1 MRKGRW
7 WKERRPEIV
16 EDYDREVRESA
27 VAALAEKLF
36 VAKFDSIYLGDPLD
50 PKLLAHCFNYAEAF
64 LKEAARRRE
73 AVLSWPAPDPRAG
86 YIVGIDYA
94 SE

>member
-1 MRKGRW
+1 MRKGRCCLPVI
-7 WKERRPEIV
+7 KPRTQ
-16 EDYDREVRESA
+16 EDYDREARESE

-64 LKEAARRRE
+64 LSARDALKEAAR
-73 AVLSWPAPDPRAG
+73 SWPAPDLHLA
-86 YIVGIDYA
+86 VK
-94 SE
+94 